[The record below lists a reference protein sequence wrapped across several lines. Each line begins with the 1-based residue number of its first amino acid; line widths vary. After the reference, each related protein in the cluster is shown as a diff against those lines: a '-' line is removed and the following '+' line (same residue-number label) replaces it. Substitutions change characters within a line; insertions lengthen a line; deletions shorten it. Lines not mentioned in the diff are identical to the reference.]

1 MNVHLG
7 PVLEQFVQSLIE
19 SGYYQSQSEV
29 VREGLRLL
37 KEQQDVRQARIE
49 ELRREIA
56 SGSAQIDR
64 GEVFDGPSVFAELR
78 SRTEGLRRSR
88 RK

>member
-56 SGSAQIDR
+56 TGTEQARR
-64 GEVFDGPSVFAELR
+64 GELVDGDSVFAEIR
-78 SRTEGLRRSR
+78 QMSAEA
-88 RK
+88 RKKLKK

>member
-56 SGSAQIDR
+56 IGTEQARR
-64 GEVFDGPSVFAELR
+64 GELVDGDSVFAEIR
-78 SRTEGLRRSR
+78 QMSAEA
-88 RK
+88 RKKLKK